1 MDIFSILSLLGGLS
15 LFLFGMSTMGKGLE
29 KFAGGRLEKT
39 LEKMTSSTIKGLL
52 LGAGVTAVIQSS
64 SATTV
69 MVVGFVNSGIMKL
82 RQAVGIIMGA
92 NMGTTITSWV
102 LSLTGIEGD
111 SVLIKL
117 LKPASFAPIFAV
129 IGIAMLMFFKNSKR
143 QNFGSI
149 LIGFA
154 VLMLGM
160 DAMSKAVEPLAHVP
174 EFTNILT
181 MFENPL
187 LGILAGAVLTAVV
200 QSSSA
205 SVGILQALT
214 VTGGI
219 NFSVAIPI
227 VMGQNIG
234 TCITA
239 LVSTIGANKNAKRAG
254 YIHLYFNIIGSLI
267 LYLIYYG
274 INRIWGFGF
283 SNMIVNPAD
292 IAVIHTVFNLLSTA
306 ILFPFA
312 RVLEKLAV
320 LTVKDDKNE
329 NSVPFIDERFLET
342 PPVAV
347 IQCRKIAIEMASI
360 SKNMLKDALDLIE
373 NYNESKGS
381 KILEAESLID
391 RYEDVLGSYL
401 VKLSSKNM
409 NGKDNREI
417 SRLLLS
423 IGDFERMAD
432 HGANIVHRLKVM
444 SEKNMEFSAT
454 AKEELRIITKA
465 LVEILD
471 ITVNSFER
479 TSVNTA
485 NKIEPLEQ
493 VISKLCTEIK
503 ERHIDRLKTGVSTV
517 EKGIIHSD
525 LLTSFERIADHC
537 SNIGVYIVQIKKKAL
552 ENHQYL
558 KELRANDQSFKD
570 YYKFFR
576 EKYSLKSNIKTHSTT

>member
-373 NYNESKGS
+373 KYNESKGS

-517 EKGIIHSD
+517 EKGVIHSD

-576 EKYSLKSNIKTHSTT
+576 EKYSLKSNIKTHSST